1 MRKKD
6 KKPFKDSKLFSVIKK
21 VAPNVLDSATDLM
34 ATAIPALSPLNNII
48 DKAIGVASDN
58 GDSDA
63 VYEILAAKEDYLK
76 ELDMYYADLK
86 SARNMYQSTDH
97 EQADKI
103 ADNVIKYNLFIVML
117 MVVIQ
122 CLVIMFVDGKVA
134 AVITGIVGTVT
145 GALLQERNTVINFFF
160 GSSKG
165 SKDKDKF

>member
-1 MRKKD
+1 MRKKNR
-6 KKPFKDSKLFSVIKK
+6 KPFKDSKLFATIKK
-21 VAPNVLDSATDLM
+21 IAPNVLDSATDIM
-34 ATAIPALSPLNNII
+34 ATAVPALSPLNNII

-58 GDSDA
+58 GDEDA

-86 SARNMYQSTDH
+86 SARDMYRSTDH
-97 EQADKI
+97 EQADRI

-117 MVVIQ
+117 MVLIQ

>member
-34 ATAIPALSPLNNII
+34 ATAVPALSPLNDII
-48 DKAIGVASDN
+48 DRAIGVASDN
-58 GDSDA
+58 GDEDA

>member
-1 MRKKD
+1 MKK
-6 KKPFKDSKLFSVIKK
+6 KNRKPFKDSKLFATIKK
-21 VAPNVLDSATDLM
+21 IAPNVLDSATDIM
-34 ATAIPALSPLNNII
+34 ATAVPALSPLNNII

-58 GDSDA
+58 GDEDA

-86 SARNMYQSTDH
+86 SARDMYRSTDH
-97 EQADKI
+97 EQADRI

-117 MVVIQ
+117 MVLIQ

>member
-34 ATAIPALSPLNNII
+34 ATAVPALSPLNDII
-48 DKAIGVASDN
+48 DRAIGVASDN